1 MAGIILLGPQ
11 GCGKGT
17 QAELLVEKMGIP
29 YISTGNILRENIQK
43 STQLGLEANKFVKEG
58 KLVPDSVVIGIVRDR
73 LSMEDCKDGFL
84 LDGFPRNLS
93 QSKSLSDIAKID
105 ALIEIDISDAEAI
118 RRISGR
124 RTCKCGAVYHT
135 AYNPP
140 KKRDVC
146 DKCGGRLYQRE
157 DDKEEAI
164 RKRLEIY
171 HKDTKPLT
179 DFYKEVHIKIN
190 GEQAIEDVF
199 EDIISQL
206 KLKKLI

>member
-1 MAGIILLGPQ
+1 M
-11 GCGKGT
+11 
-17 QAELLVEKMGIP
+17 
-29 YISTGNILRENIQK
+29 
-43 STQLGLEANKFVKEG
+43 
-58 KLVPDSVVIGIVRDR
+58 
-73 LSMEDCKDGFL
+73 
-84 LDGFPRNLS
+84 
-93 QSKSLSDIAKID
+93 
-105 ALIEIDISDAEAI
+105 
-118 RRISGR
+118 
-124 RTCKCGAVYHT
+124 
-135 AYNPP
+135 
-140 KKRDVC
+140 C